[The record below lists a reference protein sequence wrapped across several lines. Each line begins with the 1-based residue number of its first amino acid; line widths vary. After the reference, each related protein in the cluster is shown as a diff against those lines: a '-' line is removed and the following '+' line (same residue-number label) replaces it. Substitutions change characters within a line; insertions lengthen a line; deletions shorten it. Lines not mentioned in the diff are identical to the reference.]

1 MGEDTRQTGL
11 TIGETARR
19 LRISPEG
26 VRKRIKRGQLKA
38 YKVDNRWLVVLDG
51 HDNPLD
57 MPDKPVED
65 QSGTGWLAYQQ
76 LIDHLQGEVAYLR
89 SQLNEQLSVKDAQI
103 CRLLEDIESWREQV
117 RYKELQIAQLQDR
130 LIQLPSVEE
139 PEPTEQGSEET
150 EPPAAQAADGGNA
163 LSRFWSWFVGGG

>member
-1 MGEDTRQTGL
+1 MGEDIRQTGL

-51 HDNPLD
+51 YDNPLD
-57 MPDKPVED
+57 LPDKPVED

-103 CRLLEDIESWREQV
+103 GKLLEDIKSWREQV

-130 LIQLPSVEE
+130 MIQLLPTEE
-139 PEPTEQGSEET
+139 PEPTEQKSDQAV
-150 EPPAAQAADGGNA
+150 PAAAQAAGSENV
-163 LSRFWSWFVGGG
+163 LSRFWRWFVGGD